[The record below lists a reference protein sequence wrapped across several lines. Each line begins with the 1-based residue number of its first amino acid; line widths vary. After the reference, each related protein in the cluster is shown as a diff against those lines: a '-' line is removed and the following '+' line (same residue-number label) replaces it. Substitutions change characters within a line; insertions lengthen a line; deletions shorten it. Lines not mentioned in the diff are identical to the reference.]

1 MKFPLLAVFFS
12 VSLLFPSVVLS
23 NDPMLQN
30 NYAVELLQKGEF
42 EKGLSYFQDAYRLY
56 SADPTV
62 KANLAFAYVMVG
74 EKLMQLNR
82 FEEAADKFDRA
93 KDLFPDES
101 KYWLLRGI
109 AFYRMKDWF
118 NARYEMEQ
126 ARARGGHTVEV
137 LFHLGRLFYDMGE
150 TLRGVEL
157 WEQAL
162 KLEPGNTELQALL
175 EKARRE
181 VVVEGKMDQGHSG
194 KFQLSFDAAVKTD
207 LADRILEALEDFYN
221 RVGNDLARYPVAKV
235 PVILYSKKDFKD
247 ITDSPSWSGGVYDGK
262 IRLPIGGLQEMTP
275 RLRSILRHEYTHV
288 VVYDITRGNCPVWLN
303 EGLAVLEERMEHD
316 SPLVELDRA
325 VKGGKLLGFK
335 SLEGSFNGFGS
346 SQAFLAY
353 EQSWSMTRFL
363 VESYGW
369 HKVQEILANLGRKM
383 TIEEAITKALG
394 DYGLDYVAVEA
405 EWLKSVRKEFAELY
419 YGK

>member
-1 MKFPLLAVFFS
+1 MALFFS
-12 VSLLFPSVVLS
+12 ASLLIPAVAFP
-23 NDPMLQN
+23 NDPTLQN

-56 SADPTV
+56 SSDPTV
-62 KANLAFAYVMVG
+62 KSNLAFAYVMVG

-93 KDLFPDES
+93 KDLYPDEP

-109 AFYRMKDWF
+109 AFYRMKDYF

-126 ARARGGHTVEV
+126 ARARGGDSVEV

-150 TLRGVEL
+150 TLRGVDL

-181 VVVEGKMDQGHSG
+181 VAVEGRMDQGHSG

-207 LADRILEALEDFYN
+207 LADRILGALEDFYN
-221 RVGNDLARYPVAKV
+221 QVGNDLGRYPSAKV
-235 PVILYSKKDFKD
+235 PVILYAKKDFKE

-262 IRLPIGGLQEMTP
+262 IRLPIGGVQELTP
-275 RLRSILRHEYTHV
+275 RLRAILRHEYTHV

-303 EGLAVLEERMEHD
+303 EGLSVTEEKVELET
-316 SPLVELDRA
+316 PLVELDRA
-325 VKGGKLLGFK
+325 VRGGKLLSFK

-363 VESYGW
+363 VQNYGW
-369 HKVQEILANLGRKM
+369 HKVQEILVNLGRKM
-383 TIEEAITKALG
+383 TIEEAIAKALG
-394 DYGLDYVAVEA
+394 DYGLDYAAVEA
-405 EWLKSVRKEFAELY
+405 EWLKSVRKEFAE
-419 YGK
+419 